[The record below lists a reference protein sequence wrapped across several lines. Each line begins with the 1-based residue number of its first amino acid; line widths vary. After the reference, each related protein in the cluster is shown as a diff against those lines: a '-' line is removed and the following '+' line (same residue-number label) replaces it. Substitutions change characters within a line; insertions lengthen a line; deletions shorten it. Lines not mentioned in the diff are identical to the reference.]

1 MNKLL
6 IPTFYAKN
14 LFDIDVNFFTLLN
27 IKYIFADLDNT
38 LDSYKEE
45 VASKRVIDYVTLL
58 KKNEIN
64 LIIVSN
70 NSNKRVEKYAHSI
83 NIPYLYKC
91 YKPFTKKINKYILT
105 INFYLLLL
113 RNLYTALQNVSGVSF
128 LLSVTNP
135 LCDIK

>member
-45 VASKRVIDYVTLL
+45 VASKRVIDYVSLL

-64 LIIVSN
+64 LIN
-70 NSNKRVEKYAHSI
+70 
-83 NIPYLYKC
+83 
-91 YKPFTKKINKYILT
+91 
-105 INFYLLLL
+105 
-113 RNLYTALQNVSGVSF
+113 
-128 LLSVTNP
+128 
-135 LCDIK
+135 